1 MSTWYVYLIRTKQGT
16 LYTGITTNPA
26 RRIRQHSGIIKG
38 GAKALRGK
46 SPLSYQSIFEVADK
60 SLAMQLEAWI
70 KSQRPSVKNTL
81 NRNEHL
87 LPLEASLLPDAFI
100 RQMNEALR

>member
-1 MSTWYVYLIRTKQGT
+1 MNTWYVYLIRTRQGS

-46 SPLSYQSIFEVADK
+46 SPLSYHSIFEVADK
-60 SLAMQLEAWI
+60 STAMKLEAWI
-70 KSQRPSVKNTL
+70 KSQRPSVKTSLSSNKQ
-81 NRNEHL
+81 L
-87 LPLEASLLPDAFI
+87 LPYDASLLPDTFI
-100 RQMNEALR
+100 LQMNEGLR